1 MESRVLVQF
10 VVCRHFPDC
19 QASSAKPHVNG
30 LTNELPTLSKRYL
43 YRADFTHA
51 LRVQSHRTDT
61 ENTLPAEIVVCG
73 YFPDGQSSSA
83 KPHVNGHTNEHPTP
97 SKRELYAADL
107 FQALRERAHIPDTE
121 TTLRAEFGV
130 CGHFPDGQASSTK
143 PHVNV
148 HLNEHTTLSKRELY
162 TEILFQVL
170 RVQAHRTDTETT
182 LQVQFVVCGY
192 FPDGQDSSAK
202 PNVIGH
208 QNEHQTLSKRH
219 LYRADFTH
227 ALKVQSHRTDTET
240 TLRAKFGVCGYFPDG
255 QVSSA
260 RPQVHG
266 HTDMVGSTLQAQFQL
281 PLPGLQ

>member
-1 MESRVLVQF
+1 LRAEF
-10 VVCRHFPDC
+10 VVCGYFPDS

-61 ENTLPAEIVVCG
+61 ENTLPAEFVVCG

-170 RVQAHRTDTETT
+170 RVQAHRADTETT

-192 FPDGQDSSAK
+192 FPDGQDSSA
-202 PNVIGH
+202 
-208 QNEHQTLSKRH
+208 
-219 LYRADFTH
+219 
-227 ALKVQSHRTDTET
+227 
-240 TLRAKFGVCGYFPDG
+240 
-255 QVSSA
+255 
-260 RPQVHG
+260 
-266 HTDMVGSTLQAQFQL
+266 
-281 PLPGLQ
+281 